1 MELDF
6 CPIFVVRITMSYLLY
21 LAEQDD
27 GDVRKDMWTIWLN
40 DMAQMFTESGQL
52 TRDQCITYLVA
63 LLTSYQDA

>member
-1 MELDF
+1 
-6 CPIFVVRITMSYLLY
+6 MSYLLY